1 MSAEVSRKK
10 NPQKMNWIIDAALFT
25 GLLVAC
31 VLDLTGLALHEWLGL
46 GVIVFAVYHLLVH
59 WQWVDAV
66 TRRFFG
72 KTSGTARRYYVID
85 VGLAMGFVA
94 ILVTGLVI
102 STWLN
107 LTLDNYLLW
116 RDAHIVAS
124 IATVALTVVKI
135 GLHWKWI
142 TQVSKRS
149 IFKTAAPVAAR
160 AEGRPVAGT
169 TSRRDFLRLM
179 GGVSALAL
187 VATRPG
193 LETWLGSTM
202 GPVDAAS
209 EPSPSTALAANSTPT
224 VTSVSPP
231 SSSATGAPVATTSTA
246 APRSATATTVATAAP
261 SATRAAAAAPATPVA
276 PLASTGACTV
286 RCNKRCSYPGQCRK
300 YVDANRN
307 GRCDL
312 GECV

>member
-1 MSAEVSRKK
+1 MSVEISRKK
-10 NPQKMNWIIDAALFT
+10 NPQKTNWIIDAALFI

-31 VLDLTGLALHEWLGL
+31 VLDLTGLELHEWLGL

-66 TRRFFG
+66 SRRFFG
-72 KTSGTARRYYVID
+72 KTSGAARRYYVIN
-85 VGLAMGFVA
+85 VGLAVGFVA

-102 STWLN
+102 STWLS

-135 GLHWKWI
+135 GFHWRWI

-149 IFKTAAPVAAR
+149 IFKSAAPVAAR
-160 AEGRPVAGT
+160 SEGRPAAAT
-169 TSRRDFLRLM
+169 ASRRDFLRLM
-179 GGVSALAL
+179 GGVSVLAL

-193 LETWLGSTM
+193 LATWLGSTA
-202 GPVDAAS
+202 GPADAAS
-209 EPSPSTALAANSTPT
+209 EPSQSAALAANSTPT
-224 VTSVSPP
+224 VTSVSPTT
-231 SSSATGAPVATTSTA
+231 AAGTGNMAPIASTA
-246 APRSATATTVATAAP
+246 APRAATATTAATAAP
-261 SATRAAAAAPATPVA
+261 SATRAAPVATATPVG
-276 PLASTGACTV
+276 PLASTDACTV